1 MIHGIVF
8 VFGLCY
14 VLPGMCCVLPGMC
27 YVLRGAVVREAWC
40 VMVRFH
46 ALLHPLNC
54 GP

>member
-27 YVLRGAVVREAWC
+27 YVLRGAVVREAVSYTHLTLPTIC
-40 VMVRFH
+40 SV
-46 ALLHPLNC
+46 
-54 GP
+54 